1 MAIKNA
7 LKGELSN
14 IQNSVKNRDQLQNM
28 VNDTL
33 FGLLN
38 AQTDRRII
46 ADAQF
51 FNQLSDLASNG
62 LDIEAEVTSIN
73 TNITN
78 RVQTP
83 TTPPQNALAS
93 VTYTTTSLSE
103 IATTI
108 QRVAAELQRVK
119 LTKINLERRIA
130 QKSSELSE
138 ANKNQRTTQ

>member
-73 TNITN
+73 ANISN
-78 RVQTP
+78 RVQTSA
-83 TTPPQNALAS
+83 TPPQNALTS
-93 VTYTTTSLSE
+93 VTYTTNSLSE